1 MVTLKHILWLCIFIL
16 VTLLLRDLPY
26 VNVVI
31 INKMW
36 IFYLIILLLV
46 GLSSIKFKVSLV
58 THTTFALFLIAF
70 ILTILKLNFFA
81 EGIGILIYFS
91 LWVILIHKMVTFFR
105 E

>member
-58 THTTFALFLIAF
+58 TYTTFALFLIAF

-91 LWVILIHKMVTFFR
+91 LWVILIHKMVSFFR